1 MNRAQGI
8 QIKRLVPG
16 GRLSHQGGFLPFRH
30 RDAMV
35 QCAKSGHSPERGSVH
50 GRGVISAESAVEKL
64 ADPAVE
70 LGWSPRRA
78 F

>member
-1 MNRAQGI
+1 MADAQLEPSL
-8 QIKRLVPG
+8 RTW
-16 GRLSHQGGFLPFRH
+16 
-30 RDAMV
+30 
-35 QCAKSGHSPERGSVH
+35 EGSVH